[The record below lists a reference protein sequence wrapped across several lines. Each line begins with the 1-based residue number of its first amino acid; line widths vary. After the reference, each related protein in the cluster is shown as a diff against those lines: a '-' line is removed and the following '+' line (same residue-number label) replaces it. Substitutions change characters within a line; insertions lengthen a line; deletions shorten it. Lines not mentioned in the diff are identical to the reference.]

1 MLLIIHKK
9 FYFIYRFIRMSIF
22 MILHNGNFNCCFCWF
37 HHIAQYLA
45 VHRQLDS
52 KDSDASDKVTGERG
66 VACYHGC
73 EGVTVSFD
81 DVCLALRAVRPS
93 AMREV
98 AIEVPK
104 VRKDFIIRKK
114 YKGENVFISRNTRI
128 DR

>member
-1 MLLIIHKK
+1 MVILTAVSAG
-9 FYFIYRFIRMSIF
+9 FI
-22 MILHNGNFNCCFCWF
+22 
-37 HHIAQYLA
+37 HIAQYLA

-81 DVCLALRAVRPS
+81 DVRLALRAVRPS

-104 VRKDFIIRKK
+104 VRKDFIIGKK
-114 YKGENVFISRNTRI
+114 YIYKGKNVFISRNARI